1 MVADRTRS
9 VVLSLGGLVTLLLAN
24 VPSATASEFVRFES
38 ARYQQTALQKRLA
51 HERGEVPQ
59 AADLI
64 QGHLTKPSGD
74 GPYPAVVIVHGCTGV
89 PDDVKTG
96 GAKGFW
102 PEQLERAGYAVL
114 LVDSFTSRN
123 VHDAC
128 TAGGPSR
135 VADAYGA
142 LAFLARQPFVD
153 RKRVALLG
161 LASGGAAALS
171 VVEKRDAEL
180 FEGENEQAFKAAI
193 AVAPFCSTDGH
204 VLVPTLIVVGELD
217 TRPVAACRRLMARR
231 TGAGSTIT
239 LIVYSGVHH
248 DFDAAHLPHGQRGD
262 YWIQYDA
269 AATERAAQDILG
281 FLAEHLIN

>member
-204 VLVPTLIVVGELD
+204 ALVLTLIVVGELD

-239 LIVYSGVHH
+239 LIVYPGCIMTLTPRIFRRAS
-248 DFDAAHLPHGQRGD
+248 
-262 YWIQYDA
+262 
-269 AATERAAQDILG
+269 AATIGSNLTPRPPSEPCRTSLV
-281 FLAEHLIN
+281 FLPSA

>member
-1 MVADRTRS
+1 MVADRTRA

-38 ARYQQTALQKRLA
+38 ARYQQTALQRRLA
-51 HERGEVPQ
+51 RERGEATQ
-59 AADLI
+59 AVDLI
-64 QGHLTKPSGD
+64 QGHLTKPSGN
-74 GPYPAVVIVHGCTGV
+74 GPYPAVVIVHGCTGL
-89 PDDVKTG
+89 PAEVKTG

-102 PEQLERAGYAVL
+102 SEQLERAGYAVL
-114 LVDSFTSRN
+114 MVDSFTSRN

-128 TAGGPSR
+128 TVDGSSR

-153 RKRVALLG
+153 PKRVALLG

-180 FEGENEQAFKAAI
+180 FEGETEQSFRAAI
-193 AVAPFCSTDGH
+193 AVAPFCSTDGN
-204 VLVPTLIVVGELD
+204 VLVPTLIIVGELD

-231 TGAGSTIT
+231 TGAGSAMT
-239 LIVYSGVHH
+239 LIVYPGVHH
-248 DFDAAHLPHGQRGD
+248 DFDAAHLPQGRRGD
-262 YWIQYDA
+262 YWIQHDA
-269 AATERAAQDILG
+269 AAAGRAVQDILG
-281 FLAEHLIN
+281 FLAKHLIN

>member
-38 ARYQQTALQKRLA
+38 ARYQQTALQ
-51 HERGEVPQ
+51 
-59 AADLI
+59 
-64 QGHLTKPSGD
+64 KPSGD

-153 RKRVALLG
+153 PKRVALLG

-204 VLVPTLIVVGELD
+204 VLVPRSDPHRG
-217 TRPVAACRRLMARR
+217 RR
-231 TGAGSTIT
+231 TRYQAGRR
-239 LIVYSGVHH
+239 VPPPDGPAYRRGKHH
-248 DFDAAHLPHGQRGD
+248 DADRLPRG
-262 YWIQYDA
+262 A
-269 AATERAAQDILG
+269 S
-281 FLAEHLIN
+281 